1 MAPQPCRRST
11 LPDRLRSRSRA
22 IRADASGATAVEF
35 GLVALPL
42 TALIFVIFEIALM
55 FWMGHALDNAVEIGA
70 RKISNNTLPPASAD
84 RSSPAPASPPSPA
97 DALRQEICS
106 HIGGLFRCDL
116 VKVNLRTFTALGS
129 ASVSQPVDPQTR
141 DWGKDFGNQYE
152 CPRDGAV
159 VVLQAAFEFMGI
171 SSLSL
176 GHTELANGNRVIQSA
191 FTVRME
197 NGLGLP
203 AQCALR

>member
-1 MAPQPCRRST
+1 MRSQTGTGST
-11 LPDRLRSRSRA
+11 LRSRLRSRA
-22 IRADASGATAVEF
+22 ILADAQGATAVEF
-35 GLVALPL
+35 SLIALPL

-70 RKISNNTLPPASAD
+70 RKISNNTLPPVSATGSSSASTSA
-84 RSSPAPASPPSPA
+84 RSPS

-116 VKVNLRTFTALGS
+116 MKVNLRTFAGLGS
-129 ASVSQPVDPQTR
+129 ASVAQPVDPRTR
-141 DWGKDFGNQYE
+141 DWGKDFGKQYE

-159 VVLQAAFEFMGI
+159 VVLQAAFEFVGF

-176 GHTELANGNRVIQSA
+176 GQTELANGNRVIQSA

-203 AQCALR
+203 AQCAAR